1 MYFWFEFLDIY
12 MNEKEK
18 TCHDFHDFKWQDI
31 NIYPILTIF
40 LSNLMPFFACW
51 IVIVPLLVL
60 DGHGSH
66 VKLEAIK

>member
-1 MYFWFEFLDIY
+1 M
-12 MNEKEK
+12 
-18 TCHDFHDFKWQDI
+18 

-40 LSNLMPFFACW
+40 FHNLMPFFTRW
-51 IVIVPLLVL
+51 IVTVPLLVL